1 MSQMRADTCI
11 ICEVIFEH
19 VYLSPS
25 KACRESPVDCSEGS
39 IMAVK
44 INEMNGMF
52 VVEWNRREKHF
63 HIQALGEILKGNL
76 LAAVNGRDSGY
87 VPVAVAQTE
96 GEALEMSKLIGV
108 KLRNLRRIHRVD
120 SSDTLQ

>member
-1 MSQMRADTCI
+1 
-11 ICEVIFEH
+11 
-19 VYLSPS
+19 
-25 KACRESPVDCSEGS
+25 
-39 IMAVK
+39 MAVD

-87 VPVAVAQTE
+87 VPLAIARTK
-96 GEALEMSKLIGV
+96 GEAVEMSKLIEA
-108 KLRNLRRIHRVD
+108 KLRTLRRLRLVD

>member
-1 MSQMRADTCI
+1 MTVDIR
-11 ICEVIFEH
+11 EV
-19 VYLSPS
+19 
-25 KACRESPVDCSEGS
+25 
-39 IMAVK
+39 
-44 INEMNGMF
+44 NEMF

-87 VPVAVAQTE
+87 VPLAIARTK
-96 GEALEMSKLIGV
+96 GEAVEMSKLIEA
-108 KLRNLRRIHRVD
+108 KLRTLRRLRLVD

>member
-1 MSQMRADTCI
+1 
-11 ICEVIFEH
+11 
-19 VYLSPS
+19 
-25 KACRESPVDCSEGS
+25 
-39 IMAVK
+39 MAVD

-87 VPVAVAQTE
+87 VPLAIARTK
-96 GEALEMSKLIGV
+96 GEAVEMSKLIEA
-108 KLRNLRRIHRVD
+108 KLRSLRRLRLVD